1 MRTEIGGDEIICRQ
15 LCQSGYA
22 VLFVEVKRDC
32 RYEKIR
38 NSRISRCSAKNA
50 NRKL

>member
-1 MRTEIGGDEIICRQ
+1 MRQ

-22 VLFVEVKRDC
+22 ALFVEVKRDC
-32 RYEKIR
+32 RYEKIQ
-38 NSRISRCSAKNA
+38 NSRISRYSAQNV